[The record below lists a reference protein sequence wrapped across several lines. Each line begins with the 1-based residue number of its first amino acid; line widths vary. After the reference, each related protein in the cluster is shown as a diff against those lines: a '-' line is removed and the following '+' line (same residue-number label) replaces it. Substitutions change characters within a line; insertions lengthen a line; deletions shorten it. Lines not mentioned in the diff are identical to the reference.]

1 VNDEKEGRP
10 YYSID
15 DEGTEEETREP
26 EESFESMGEK
36 PMLVLKPSWS
46 FRQMRVISLLL
57 ILASTC
63 FYFAWVILPFLETGN
78 IASVNLHATMAEKTK
93 LVHWGVLFFIA
104 FPIVLPCVLL
114 PLLFNSGTFCFYHD
128 RLEMIPIF
136 SRGKNV
142 IIPYR
147 LMHVRLRKGGVCT
160 AMAVMKQ
167 STPSWA
173 HPLRR
178 YKVLYWDMLPIS
190 GIGLP
195 LRPQKFAG
203 IETGIKSPW
212 ENPEDLPKAVQILRE
227 RAFEFKEG

>member
-1 VNDEKEGRP
+1 VTEKRDGSP

-15 DEGTEEETREP
+15 GAGTEEIKEP
-26 EESFESMGEK
+26 EVSYVSMGEI
-36 PMLVLKPSWS
+36 PILVLKPSWS

-57 ILASTC
+57 ILAITC
-63 FYFAWVILPFLETGN
+63 FYFVWVILPFLETGN

-104 FPIVLPCVLL
+104 FPIFLPCVLL

-136 SRGKNV
+136 SRGKKV

-147 LMHVRLRKGGVCT
+147 LMHVRLRKGGVCM

-167 STPSWA
+167 STPGWA
-173 HPLRR
+173 HPLKR
-178 YKVLYWDMLPIS
+178 YKILYWDMLPIS

-195 LRPQKFAG
+195 
-203 IETGIKSPW
+203 
-212 ENPEDLPKAVQILRE
+212 DPKKIAE
-227 RAFEFKEG
+227 K

>member
-1 VNDEKEGRP
+1 VTEEKGDSS

-15 DEGTEEETREP
+15 GAGKKDTKEP
-26 EESFESMGEK
+26 EESFVSLGEK
-36 PMLVLKPSWS
+36 PLVVLKPSWS
-46 FRQMRVISLLL
+46 FRQGRVISLLL
-57 ILASTC
+57 IFAITL
-63 FYFAWVILPFLETGN
+63 FYFALIILPFLKTGN

-104 FPIVLPCVLL
+104 FPIFLPCVLL
-114 PLLFNSGTFCFYHD
+114 PLLFNTGTFCFYHD

-136 SRGKNV
+136 SRGKKV

-147 LMHVRLRKGGVCT
+147 LMHVRLRKGGVCM

-203 IETGIKSPW
+203 IETGMKSPW
-212 ENPEDLPKAVQILRE
+212 ENPEDVPKAVQILRE
-227 RAFEFKEG
+227 KAFQFKEA